1 MTLLK
6 YHPKWFTLMLR
17 KVLRRR
23 WLSLI
28 FRNAPSTR
36 RRQSIRTAA
45 WTGTSTT
52 PSAQRA
58 RPTRSMGRSPS
69 TILASP
75 GSPSS
80 SSSLS
85 RGGLMSCTLFRLKVW
100 QGPMALKVFNS
111 RTSEIFSTRNFRMLT
126 PSGTGSTLWCWSSS
140 APSLWSTFAS
150 LSSPHNSGAAP
161 MICDPRIYDLDP
173 FITCLTIMR
182 PSVEKRQTWKKW
194 MNEWKKSRNGDSL
207 GPVKLAKYS
216 LHDSWT
222 ESNRVPEG
230 QGGS

>member
-1 MTLLK
+1 M
-6 YHPKWFTLMLR
+6 
-17 KVLRRR
+17 
-23 WLSLI
+23 I

-52 PSAQRA
+52 PSAQQA
-58 RPTRSMGRSPS
+58 RPTRSMARSPS

-85 RGGLMSCTLFRLKVW
+85 RGGLMSCTLYRLEVW
-100 QGPMALKVFNS
+100 QGLMALNVFNR

-150 LSSPHNSGAAP
+150 LSSPRNSGAAP
-161 MICDPRIYDLDP
+161 MICNPCIYDLDP
-173 FITCLTIMR
+173 FIQWD
-182 PSVEKRQTWKKW
+182 EA
-194 MNEWKKSRNGDSL
+194 SRNGKNESRKSKVQL
-207 GPVKLAKYS
+207 VIYS
-216 LHDSWT
+216 LVFYKWVIHISSSFSTQSHRSDWSFFKMGIAHLT
-222 ESNRVPEG
+222 
-230 QGGS
+230 